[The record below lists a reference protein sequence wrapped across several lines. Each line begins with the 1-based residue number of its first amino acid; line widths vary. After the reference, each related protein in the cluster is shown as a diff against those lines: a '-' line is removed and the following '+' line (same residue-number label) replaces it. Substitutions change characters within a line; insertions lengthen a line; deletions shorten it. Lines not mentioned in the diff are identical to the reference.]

1 MQCNEKLNIFLTLL
15 ITYIQCLQSPE
26 NYQRLGAKMP
36 RGCLLTGPPG
46 VGKTLLAKAVATEAG
61 VPFIAKAGSDFV
73 EMIGGLGARR
83 IRQLFQ
89 VNRIFLPAANCID

>member
-1 MQCNEKLNIFLTLL
+1 
-15 ITYIQCLQSPE
+15 
-26 NYQRLGAKMP
+26 MP

-46 VGKTLLAKAVATEAG
+46 VGKTLLAKAVASEAG

-83 IRQLFQ
+83 IRQLFEVSLSYNAQ
-89 VNRIFLPAANCID
+89 QLLYDLIRGYNILTYLLIRFAN

>member
-1 MQCNEKLNIFLTLL
+1 
-15 ITYIQCLQSPE
+15 
-26 NYQRLGAKMP
+26 MP

-46 VGKTLLAKAVATEAG
+46 VGKTMLAKAVASEAG
-61 VPFIAKAGSDFV
+61 VPFYAKAGSDFV

-89 VNRIFLPAANCID
+89 VNKHPISHILFFNLDLCRNNKIALLCNQ

>member
-1 MQCNEKLNIFLTLL
+1 
-15 ITYIQCLQSPE
+15 
-26 NYQRLGAKMP
+26 MP

-46 VGKTLLAKAVATEAG
+46 VGKTLLAKAVANEAG

-83 IRQLFQ
+83 IRKLFE
-89 VNRIFLPAANCID
+89 VHRFDCLIFVVQEVVHLPNDEGLTKTSLHKREGFESISKHF

>member
-1 MQCNEKLNIFLTLL
+1 
-15 ITYIQCLQSPE
+15 
-26 NYQRLGAKMP
+26 MP

-83 IRQLFQ
+83 IRQLFE
-89 VNRIFLPAANCID
+89 VC